1 MNKTF
6 DYNGVLVAP
15 SKPTKVLRT
24 VKKVLHIDSADRDH
38 VKFLTNGDV
47 VYYLPRVYENVL
59 SIRLRAA
66 TFPEIG
72 KAVAHTY
79 GPVGANRNGPNLPT
93 SDYQG
98 DVGVT
103 DTNYFL
109 VEIEGLNKS
118 DETTVGADR
127 STYPDSFF
135 AKINATVSQ
144 TAASSY
150 FINYNDHTEEEN
162 IAKYSPP
169 IGKLDRLHVV
179 TRLHSQQGRKGFI
192 YWTSDGTKV
201 TTPVGDKQ
209 ALPVSDY
216 SLTFEIEM
224 LDNNFDDFSSFET
237 RVGQIGHGGYGC

>member
-24 VKKVLHIDSADRDH
+24 VKKVLHIDSADRDSM
-38 VKFLTNGDV
+38 KYYTNGDV

-66 TFPEIG
+66 TFPTISN
-72 KAVAHTY
+72 AVAHTY
-79 GPVGANRNGPNLPT
+79 GPVGANINGPNLPT
-93 SDYQG
+93 SQFSG
-98 DVGVT
+98 DVNGLT
-103 DTNYFL
+103 TNYFL

-118 DETTVGADR
+118 DETTVGAQR

-135 AKINATVSQ
+135 AKINTTVSQ
-144 TAASSY
+144 KSSTPTY

-179 TRLHSQQGRKGFI
+179 TRLHSQQGKQGFI
-192 YWTSDGTKV
+192 YWTDDGADANGSNNRTE
-201 TTPVGDKQ
+201 
-209 ALPVSDY
+209 ASNY

-237 RVGQIGHGGYGC
+237 RVGQIGFSGHGC